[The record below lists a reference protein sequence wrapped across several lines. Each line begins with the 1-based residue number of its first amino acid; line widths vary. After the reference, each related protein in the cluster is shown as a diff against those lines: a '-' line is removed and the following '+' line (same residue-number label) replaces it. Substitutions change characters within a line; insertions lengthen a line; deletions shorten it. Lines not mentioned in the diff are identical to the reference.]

1 MTTGS
6 LTACNQSDLF
16 AIDTQAVPTVA
27 VAPTSVAPARAS
39 GSGLVAAEGI
49 IVPLQEARLAF
60 PLGGRLQTVHFK
72 VGESV
77 SQGDIL
83 AELDSSKQKAA
94 LIVATAQLSNAEAK
108 LADLLA
114 GAKPEEITRA
124 EADLMKAQAALAQI
138 AAGSTPGEIA
148 EAQAQVKIA
157 QAQLDQTQ
165 AGTRSEQLEAAAARM
180 LRAEVDVLQAQAK
193 YDRLVFGVPTAEEP
207 AAVELQKAT
216 LAYEEAKAQ
225 HEELLNGATPEQIA
239 IDQARTEG
247 ARATLYKIMAPPT
260 PEEVLQAQAQVTQ
273 AQAALAGLKAGPSE
287 SQIAIAQT
295 EVEMAQANVD
305 QTQVELDQTKLAA
318 PFAGV
323 VSDIKTEVG
332 EMVQPGAA
340 LLILGDTSRW
350 YLETKDL
357 TEADVARVREGQP
370 VRIIMDA
377 LPEEEFTGKVISIS
391 PISEAE
397 AEPGRSPQVGDVTYT
412 VRIEITEGNS
422 AALRWG
428 MTAFIE
434 IEIEPL

>member
-1 MTTGS
+1 MSGS
-6 LTACNQSDLF
+6 LVACNQSDLF
-16 AIDTQAVPTVA
+16 AIDPPPVSTVQ
-27 VAPTSVAPARAS
+27 VATNAASSGQPPARD
-39 GSGLVAAEGI
+39 LVAAEGI

-60 PLGGRLQTVHFK
+60 PLGGRLQELHFK
-72 VGESV
+72 VGELV
-77 SQGDIL
+77 SQGDVL
-83 AELDSSKQKAA
+83 AELDNSKQKAA

-124 EADLMKAQAALAQI
+124 EADLMKAQAALAQVV
-138 AAGSTPGEIA
+138 AGSKPGEIA
-148 EAQAQVKIA
+148 EAQAQVNLA
-157 QAQLDQTQ
+157 QAQLGQTL

-180 LRAEVDVLQAQAK
+180 LRAEVDVLQAQAR

-225 HEELLNGATPEQIA
+225 HEELLNGATPEQVA
-239 IDQARTEG
+239 IDQARIEG
-247 ARATLYKIMAPPT
+247 ARATLHKIMAPPT
-260 PEEVLQAQAQVTQ
+260 PEEVLQAQAQVAQ
-273 AQAALAGLKAGPSE
+273 AQAALEGLKAGPGE
-287 SQIAIAQT
+287 TQVALVQT
-295 EVEMAQANVD
+295 EIEIAQANVD
-305 QTQVELDQTKLAA
+305 QAQVDLDQTKLIA
-318 PFAGV
+318 PFEGV
-323 VSDIKTEVG
+323 VSDIKSEVG

-340 LLILGDTSRW
+340 LLILGDTSGW

-377 LPEEEFTGKVISIS
+377 LPEEEFTGTVISIS

-397 AEPGRSPQVGDVTYT
+397 AEPGQPPQVGDVTYT
-412 VRIEITEGNS
+412 VKIEIAEGNS

-434 IEIEPL
+434 IETERL